1 MKNNISQ
8 RFVIQRKNK
17 QRLLNLFPFLT
28 DSSGIYILTREENGF
43 KYAYVGQAKHILT
56 RLADHLVGYQH
67 IDLSLKNH
75 GFYSENNETGW
86 NVWCKT
92 FKQEELNDKEQFYI
106 KYMADKGYQLR
117 NKTTGSQGVGKADIA
132 ENITKGYQKG
142 IHQGYTNARKFVSN
156 LFDKNL
162 KVEIQGNDGERKQ
175 RALEKFN
182 DFINIDKK
190 ESE

>member
-117 NKTTGSQGVGKADIA
+117 NKTTGSQGVGKLGIA
-132 ENITKGYQKG
+132 ENITKGYLEGLHNGYKNAQKDVSHWFELHLDYSIKG
-142 IHQGYTNARKFVSN
+142 KINKNKEKAFNKFT
-156 LFDKNL
+156 
-162 KVEIQGNDGERKQ
+162 Q
-175 RALEKFN
+175 
-182 DFINIDKK
+182 FIKK
-190 ESE
+190 D